1 MLLLLDS
8 IVRTPR
14 KGALRSVVEKH
25 CADVPVRTAKL
36 RFVRWFLSLLTFCVA
51 LFSLS
56 SSAQAAPIGMCSELG
71 ESIAAPPPLYAAKDI
86 QLRGCE
92 SEEYEGWDVP
102 ASGRVPSGIDVP
114 QQQLDKSF
122 LLIGEMIIVRAPLP
136 EDESTAPIDL
146 SACEE
151 HRRRLTRPPRS

>member
-1 MLLLLDS
+1 MLLSLDS
-8 IVRTPR
+8 IVRAPR
-14 KGALRSVVEKH
+14 NGASRSVIEKH
-25 CADVPVRTAKL
+25 CADAPVRTVKP
-36 RFVRWFLSLLTFCVA
+36 RFIRWLLTLLTFCIA

-102 ASGRVPSGIDVP
+102 ASGRIPSGIDVP

-122 LLIGEMIIVRAPLP
+122 LLIGELIIVRAPLP
-136 EDESTAPIDL
+136 EDESTAPIEL

-151 HRRRLTRPPRS
+151 HRGRLARPPRI